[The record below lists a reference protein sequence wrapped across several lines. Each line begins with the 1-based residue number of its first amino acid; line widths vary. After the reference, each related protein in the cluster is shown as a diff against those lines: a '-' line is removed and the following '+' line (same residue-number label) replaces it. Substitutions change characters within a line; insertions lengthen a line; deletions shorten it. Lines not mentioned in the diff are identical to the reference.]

1 MFSLVYLNWLLNN
14 WLPSVQIDQLTK
26 TTTTCWVQCPKNLK
40 TTSQTLCSTRERG
53 FIYRQIPR
61 QWPATICHERFYT
74 GEWGGGGGGGG
85 GVIVYEGGLYTVVEV
100 STWRDKFKA
109 CFKLQMSNA
118 ESLWNK
124 PKLLSLVFGCW
135 RENCP
140 WRSHAWSGRE
150 GITPRGE
157 GGLSPRGHY
166 PKDFTVCTKGLVWRQ

>member
-1 MFSLVYLNWLLNN
+1 MFCLVYLNWLLNN

-74 GEWGGGGGGGG
+74 GERGGG
-85 GVIVYEGGLYTVVEV
+85 GVIVYEGGLYTGVEI

-135 RENCP
+135 
-140 WRSHAWSGRE
+140 GRTVHGGRTHGVAGRGLRPGGRGDCLRGGTIQRTLRCVPKVLYE
-150 GITPRGE
+150 G
-157 GGLSPRGHY
+157 SNSA
-166 PKDFTVCTKGLVWRQ
+166 